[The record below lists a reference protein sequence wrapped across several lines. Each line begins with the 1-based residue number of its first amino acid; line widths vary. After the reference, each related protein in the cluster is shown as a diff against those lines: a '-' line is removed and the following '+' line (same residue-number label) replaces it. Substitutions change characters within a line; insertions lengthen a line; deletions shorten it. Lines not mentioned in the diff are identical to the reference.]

1 MAKKEQTLDEVEI
14 SKNFPTSIN
23 THIDWNPA
31 TNIIEC
37 ENLIIIEMELPGVQ
51 KDDINIVIKSNQELI
66 VRGVKRKRRDYKKHV
81 TYYLFERE
89 FGTFYKRIQI
99 DFPID
104 TDSIVSILEDGV
116 LVIEIKKKKV
126 EKIQVKIK

>member
-1 MAKKEQTLDEVEI
+1 MAKKEHPLDEVEI
-14 SKNFPTSIN
+14 SKNFPASIN

-37 ENLIIIEMELPGVQ
+37 ENLLIIEMELPGVQ
-51 KDDINIVIKSNQELI
+51 KDDISIVIKSNQELI
-66 VRGVKRKRRDYKKHV
+66 IRGVKKKKREYNRQI

-89 FGTFYKRIQI
+89 FGSFYKRIQI

-104 TDSIVSILEDGV
+104 TENISSVLEDGV
-116 LVIEIKKKKV
+116 LVVEIKKKKI
-126 EKIQVKIK
+126 EKIKVKIK